1 VRARDRLGYGITIP
15 YPSPSLART
24 RAHCSGPPAR
34 VFGFPLRK
42 WHSAVP
48 YCYEDAIFPGAV
60 MGVTVVTSYPWG
72 RLMNSALKI
81 VCRSKL
87 AEYKITPCICPD
99 VTTHPIPFVSID
111 MWMRQLMD

>member
-1 VRARDRLGYGITIP
+1 MYDSAIP
-15 YPSPSLART
+15 YPSRSLART
-24 RAHCSGPPAR
+24 RARCSRPPAR

-42 WHSAVP
+42 WLSAVP
-48 YCYEDAIFPGAV
+48 CCYEDAIFPGAV
-60 MGVTVVTSYPWG
+60 MGVTVVTSYPRG
-72 RLMNSALKI
+72 RLMNSVLKI

-87 AEYKITPCICPD
+87 AEYKITPCMCPD